1 MIITFVHTKG
11 GVGKSTLAWHLS
23 HAIGCGTTVI
33 DLDFQQTI
41 HYLNLMGGE
50 PLNVIQPTT
59 SEDLI
64 KVLSSVPEDQTL
76 IIDVGGFDN
85 AINRTAIEYSDKIV
99 IPISDSVTE
108 VIGFETFKDILTEI
122 GTKAAAYM
130 LLNNVHPLAKNFND
144 IVEAV
149 EGTGIQI
156 LDTIVRSR
164 KIYRTT
170 MGEGKSVFD
179 VLEGFQGRKEIIG
192 VLNELTSP
200 QRS

>member
-11 GVGKSTLAWHLS
+11 GVGKSTLAWHLAHS
-23 HAIGCGTTVI
+23 IGTGTTVI

-64 KVLSSVPEDQTL
+64 TLLSSVPKDQVV
-76 IIDVGGFDN
+76 IVDVGGFDN
-85 AINRTAIEYSDKIV
+85 AINRTAIEHSDKIV

-108 VIGFETFKDILTEI
+108 VIGFETFKDILSEI
-122 GTKAAAYM
+122 GSKAAAYM
-130 LLNNVHPLAKNFND
+130 LLNNIHPLAKNF
-144 IVEAV
+144 
-149 EGTGIQI
+149 
-156 LDTIVRSR
+156 DTIREAISDTNIVLLDSVIRSR
-164 KIYRTT
+164 KIYRST

-179 VLEGFQGRKEIIG
+179 IKIEASARSEMVGLRY
-192 VLNELTSP
+192 ELVQT

>member
-1 MIITFVHTKG
+1 MIITLAHTKG
-11 GVGKSTLAWHLS
+11 GVGKSTLAWHIAHS
-23 HAIGCGTTVI
+23 IGHGTTVI

-41 HYLNLMGGE
+41 QYLNLMGGE

-59 SEDLI
+59 SEELI
-64 KVLSSVPEDQTL
+64 TLLSSIPSDQTF

-108 VIGFETFKDILTEI
+108 VIGFETFKDILSEI

-130 LLNNVHPLAKNFND
+130 LLNNIHPLAKNFDD

-149 EGTGIQI
+149 EGTGIKI
-156 LDTIVRSR
+156 LDTVVRSR
-164 KIYRTT
+164 KIYRST

-179 VLEGFQGRKEIIG
+179 ILEGFQGRKEIIG
-192 VLNELTSP
+192 VRDELIQTE
-200 QRS
+200 RS